1 MQQLAGD
8 RGSHAQGMNDWERG
22 SLIPPRRLGT
32 LLSEARARKGF
43 TLEDLAE
50 RSNGRFSLSA
60 LSSIERG
67 SRDVSDEDA
76 KRLAAIYEL
85 EATSLVPPRS
95 KLIVDLNEGLLTVDD
110 RTLRVGR
117 STPSRDEV
125 LARYLTL
132 VYSMRR
138 LDPGAPLTLRV
149 DDLDVLGRALR
160 VGSRTLEADLE
171 ALIAHPDQLL
181 GWRSRLLKR
190 RVLIPAAGVMVA
202 LLGVGA
208 LVLVQGPQTVDAG
221 TNDPASVPAASVV
234 VSVPT
239 DIGSAV
245 VQERLPDGSAGP
257 VVVRNGV
264 DAPVTAQSDVGL
276 IAPETTVQDA
286 TTSTGDGAASV
297 ERTPEQAAAA
307 NGEAVVG

>member
-1 MQQLAGD
+1 MHEVVGD
-8 RGSHAQGMNDWERG
+8 QTMSSQGLNDWERG
-22 SLIPPRRLGT
+22 SMIPPRRLGA
-32 LLSEARARKGF
+32 LLSDARAKQGN

-50 RSNGRFSLSA
+50 RSNGRFSLAA

-76 KRLAAIYEL
+76 RKLATIYGL
-85 EATSLVPPRS
+85 ESTSLVPPRS
-95 KLIVDLNEGLLTVDD
+95 KLVVDLSEGLLTVDD
-110 RTLRVGR
+110 RSLRVGR
-117 STPSRDEV
+117 SSPSRDEV

-138 LDPGAPLTLRV
+138 LEPGAPLTLRV

-160 VGSRTLEADLE
+160 VGSRTLETDLE
-171 ALIAHPDQLL
+171 SLMAHPEQLL

-208 LVLVQGPQTVDAG
+208 LVLVQGPQSAEAG
-221 TNDPASVPAASVV
+221 TNPSVAVPAATATAP
-234 VSVPT
+234 VPV

-245 VQERLPDGSAGP
+245 VQERNADGTPGP

-264 DAPVTAQSDVGL
+264 DAPVSSTSSEVGL
-276 IAPETTVQDA
+276 IAPETTVA
-286 TTSTGDGAASV
+286 ETSVGDDSGAVSV
-297 ERTPEQAAAA
+297 ERTPEAAAQDV
-307 NGEAVVG
+307 AVG

>member
-1 MQQLAGD
+1 MQQVAGEQTTT
-8 RGSHAQGMNDWERG
+8 SQGLNDWERG
-22 SLIPPRRLGT
+22 SLIPPRRLGS
-32 LLSEARARKGF
+32 LLSDARAKKGY
-43 TLEDLAE
+43 TLEDLAA
-50 RSNGRFSLSA
+50 RSDGRFSLA
-60 LSSIERG
+60 TLSSIERG

-76 KRLAAIYEL
+76 QKLATIYEL
-85 EATSLVPPRS
+85 ESTSLVPPRS
-95 KLIVDLNEGLLTVDD
+95 RLIVDLSEGLLTVDD
-110 RTLRVGR
+110 RSLRVGR
-117 STPSRDEV
+117 SSPSRDEV

-138 LDPGAPLTLRV
+138 LEPGAPLTLRV

-171 ALIAHPDQLL
+171 SLIAHPEGML

-208 LVLVQGPQTVDAG
+208 LVLVQGPQSAEAG
-221 TNDPASVPAASVV
+221 TNPANAVPAAAAT
-234 VSVPT
+234 VPVPV

-245 VQERLPDGSAGP
+245 VQERNADGTAGP

-264 DAPVTAQSDVGL
+264 DAPVPATQSEVGL
-276 IAPETTVQDA
+276 IAPETTVAEPETA
-286 TTSTGDGAASV
+286 T
-297 ERTPEQAAAA
+297 Q
-307 NGEAVVG
+307 EAVVG